1 MKNRRIGKFKVT
13 QNVIENEDAPRI
25 FAAFGFVPMRV
36 EHHYS
41 NGTFEMVGLSHLFDE
56 NPECMIVPEYDVT
69 ITVHE
74 DLSISVEATRL

>member
-1 MKNRRIGKFKVT
+1 MKSRIGKFKVS
-13 QNVIENEDAPRI
+13 QNIIENEDAPRI

-36 EHHYS
+36 EHHYH
-41 NGTFEMVGLSHLFDE
+41 NGTFEMIGLSHLFDE
-56 NPECMIVPEYDVT
+56 VDEGYVAPEYDVT